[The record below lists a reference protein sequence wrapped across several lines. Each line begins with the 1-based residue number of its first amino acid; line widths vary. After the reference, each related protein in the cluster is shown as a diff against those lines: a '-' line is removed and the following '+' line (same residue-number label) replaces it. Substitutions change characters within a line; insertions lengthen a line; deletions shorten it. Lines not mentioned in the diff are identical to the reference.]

1 MESTEE
7 IRERIK
13 VLARELAN
21 EMGKI
26 SGEGFGSPFEAIEV
40 LAAELGDGLMRE
52 FACQQLLIETTAPP
66 PKRETCC
73 PDCGTAGKPK
83 KFRSRKLQTIRGE
96 IDFHEPEYH
105 CQSCRRSFFP
115 FDPLAGRGTGQ

>member
-1 MESTEE
+1 METSIE
-7 IRERIK
+7 IKERIK
-13 VLARELAN
+13 RLAQQLAD
-21 EMGKI
+21 EVGKI
-26 SGEGFGSPFEAIEV
+26 SGDEYGSPFEAVEV
-40 LAAELGDGLMRE
+40 LAAELGDSLMRE
-52 FACQQLLIETTAPP
+52 FTCQQLRIETEDPP
-66 PKRETCC
+66 PSSETCC

-115 FDPLAGRGTGQ
+115 FDPLAGS